1 MNVKRLVVF
10 SLLVG
15 LCSGPVIAEENSTYS
30 AQDVRQAMV
39 NALASIEQA
48 AGLLP
53 EASVAISELDDEV
66 VEIIFSSIPK
76 QDEFMAASREI
87 VSRVENARAGIAVGQ
102 PESPKR
108 QFGSVRDL
116 TGTPPFFPNY
126 PGGVAY
132 ETILLLGLV
141 DSPDDRCGGPGYEA
155 YEAALAGAEAAMAI
169 GDAACEVAGCDPTGI
184 FVCLPTCG
192 AVETVGLGV
201 LTARVPIDACAA
213 HGGGVD
219 SAEIEAGYENGVS
232 ILSDLAAHDAGIK
245 SDLAAHD
252 ANIDGDLAAH
262 DASIKSELAAHDAN
276 IDGDLA
282 THDADIKALLANI
295 VANQEEIIKLL
306 KTPQGRRPGW
316 GVEGY

>member
-1 MNVKRLVVF
+1 MNAKHLFVF

-15 LCSGPVIAEENSTYS
+15 LCSGPVIADEKSTYS
-30 AQDVRQAMV
+30 ADEVRQAMV
-39 NALASIEQA
+39 NALAGIEQA

-53 EASVAISELDDEV
+53 EASLAISELDDEV
-66 VEIIFSSIPK
+66 VEILFSSMPN

-87 VSRVENARAGIAVGQ
+87 VSRVENARASIAAGQ
-102 PESPKR
+102 PGILKR
-108 QFGSVRDL
+108 QLRSVRGL
-116 TGTPPFFPNY
+116 TGTSPFPPNY
-126 PGGVAY
+126 PGGISY

-169 GDAACEVAGCDPTGI
+169 GDAACEVAGCDPI
-184 FVCLPTCG
+184 VVFCLSTCG

-232 ILSDLAAHDAGIK
+232 IL
-245 SDLAAHD
+245 
-252 ANIDGDLAAH
+252 GDLAAH
-262 DASIKSELAAHDAN
+262 DVRITDQLSA
-276 IDGDLA
+276 
-282 THDADIKALLANI
+282 HDADIKALLTNI
-295 VANQEEIIKLL
+295 LANQVEIIKLL

>member
-1 MNVKRLVVF
+1 MNAKRLIVF

-15 LCSGPVIAEENSTYS
+15 LCSGPVIAKEESAYS
-30 AQDVRQAMV
+30 PNEVRQAMV
-39 NALASIEQA
+39 DALVSIEQA

-53 EASVAISELDDEV
+53 EASLAISELDDEI
-66 VEIIFSSIPK
+66 VEMLFSSMPN
-76 QDEFMAASREI
+76 QGEFMAASQEI
-87 VSRVENARAGIAVGQ
+87 VSRVANARARLGAGQ
-102 PESPKR
+102 RIVKR
-108 QFGSVRDL
+108 PLRSVKSL
-116 TGTPPFFPNY
+116 TGTPPFLPDY
-126 PGGVAY
+126 PGGINY

-155 YEAALAGAEAAMAI
+155 FEAALAGAEAAVAI
-169 GDAACEVAGCDPTGI
+169 GDAACEVAGCDPI
-184 FVCLPTCG
+184 VVFCLSTCG
-192 AVETVGLGV
+192 AVETVKLGV

-219 SAEIEAGYENGVS
+219 SAEIEADYENGVG
-232 ILSDLAAHDAGIK
+232 ILGDLAAQSGAIDN
-245 SDLAAHD
+245 LAIA
-252 ANIDGDLAAH
+252 LAAH
-262 DASIKSELAAHDAN
+262 DASIKSDLAAHDAN